1 MEKKREDR
9 MEEDRKELQMRGQ
22 DGRRYNRTAEDRM
35 EEESTFWKQIG
46 QDGRL

>member
-9 MEEDRKELQMRGQ
+9 MEEDRIELQMRGQ